1 MVEKLDGFDLQC
13 DGGGSESLEGIDDV
27 TLDWLRSLFENNDDE
42 SNDIVRQTNQIITET
57 PKMSNEQN
65 EMAGKLLQLNNPIGL
80 QLSPPP
86 YWMDS
91 ITTPNNA
98 RTIEAGVSHE
108 SSNQSMDSSDYGQQ
122 LMSYRLQ
129 LSPPPCW
136 MDSITNPNH
145 ARTNEAGVFHESSN
159 QSMDS
164 SDFGQQLMSDR
175 LRASNFAASF
185 IKIGEW
191 QRASKT
197 EDDLVAKFYFVKK
210 MLAWEFL
217 QGRLKYK
224 IEIPWSDIIGINAV
238 MEKNQPG
245 ILRIELNQPPTFYVE
260 IDPQPRRH
268 AVWKLVKDF
277 TGMQASIFRLHHLT
291 FPCEYLDKH
300 YKKLLLCEP
309 RFSDLSRQSFP
320 TQKNP
325 FFHSNS
331 HGNPGFAFDYNQG
344 GQDFNLRRQ
353 FNFPNFPSHASQTQH
368 FQPYEHI
375 GKTQH
380 VQPYGHNGQAQ
391 QVQRYGHNGQA
402 QHVQPYGHNGQAQ
415 HGQRYGHNGLSSL
428 KEMHSPASDSYNVL
442 ENQRMSY
449 WDQGM
454 SIYTDALAR
463 NQGLVPFVQST
474 QVHPTAT
481 FHNNRLAN
489 LGQEAVMNNNALLG
503 DIQAGN
509 YHEKYRMEMI
519 ESLNKMVNLHKEVN
533 PESKIASQETYEQ
546 QKFTRMPQIHPA
558 NPPTPQQR
566 NGFPYDPVNNPNP
579 TVDEFGNINNFK
591 NNWS

>member
-1 MVEKLDGFDLQC
+1 MVEKLDGFDLQG
-13 DGGGSESLEGIDDV
+13 DGGGENIEGIDDD
-27 TLDWLRSLFENNDDE
+27 TLDWLRSLFEINDDE
-42 SNDIVRQTNQIITET
+42 SNDIVRQTNQIIRET
-57 PKMSNEQN
+57 PKTSNEEN
-65 EMAGKLLQLNNPIGL
+65 EMARKLLQLNNPLGL
-80 QLSPPP
+80 LLSPPP

-91 ITTPNNA
+91 
-98 RTIEAGVSHE
+98 V
-108 SSNQSMDSSDYGQQ
+108 
-122 LMSYRLQ
+122 
-129 LSPPPCW
+129 
-136 MDSITNPNH
+136 TNPNH
-145 ARTNEAGVFHESSN
+145 ARTIEAGVFHESSN

-164 SDFGQQLMSDR
+164 SDFAQQLMSYR

-191 QRASKT
+191 QRASRN
-197 EDDLVAKFYFVKK
+197 EGDLVAKFYFVKK
-210 MLAWEFL
+210 KLVWEFL
-217 QGRLKYK
+217 QGPIKYK
-224 IEIPWSDIIGINAV
+224 IEIPWSHIIGINAV
-238 MEKNQPG
+238 MQKNQPG
-245 ILRIELNQPPTFYVE
+245 ILRIELNQPPTFHEE
-260 IDPQPRRH
+260 INPQPRRH
-268 AVWKLVKDF
+268 TMWKLVKDF

-300 YKKLLLCEP
+300 YQKLLLCEP
-309 RFSDLSRQSFP
+309 RFFDLSKQSFP
-320 TQKNP
+320 TLKNP

-344 GQDFNLRRQ
+344 EQDSNLRSQ

-380 VQPYGHNGQAQ
+380 VQPYGHNG
-391 QVQRYGHNGQA
+391 HA
-402 QHVQPYGHNGQAQ
+402 QHVQPYGHDGHARHAQ
-415 HGQRYGHNGLSSL
+415 PYRHNNSIFRANIF
-428 KEMHSPASDSYNVL
+428 MDVSPSDSYNVL

-454 SIYTDALAR
+454 SIYTDDLAR

-474 QVHPTAT
+474 QVHPAST
-481 FHNNRLAN
+481 FHNYSLAN

-519 ESLNKMVNLHKEVN
+519 ESLSKMVNLHKEVN

-546 QKFTRMPQIHPA
+546 QKFTWMPQIHPA
-558 NPPTPQQR
+558 DPPTPQQR
-566 NGFPYDPVNNPNP
+566 NSFPYDPVNNPNP
-579 TVDEFGNINNFK
+579 TVDEFRNINNFK

>member
-1 MVEKLDGFDLQC
+1 MVEKLDGFDLQG
-13 DGGGSESLEGIDDV
+13 DGGGGENIEGIDDD
-27 TLDWLRSLFENNDDE
+27 TLDWLRSLFEINDDE
-42 SNDIVRQTNQIITET
+42 SNDIVRQTNQIIRET
-57 PKMSNEQN
+57 PKNSNEEN
-65 EMAGKLLQLNNPIGL
+65 EMARKLLQLNNPLGL
-80 QLSPPP
+80 LLSPPP

-91 ITTPNNA
+91 
-98 RTIEAGVSHE
+98 V
-108 SSNQSMDSSDYGQQ
+108 
-122 LMSYRLQ
+122 
-129 LSPPPCW
+129 
-136 MDSITNPNH
+136 TNPNH
-145 ARTNEAGVFHESSN
+145 ARTIEAGVFHESSN

-164 SDFGQQLMSDR
+164 SDFGHQLMSYR

-191 QRASKT
+191 QK
-197 EDDLVAKFYFVKK
+197 LV
-210 MLAWEFL
+210 WEFL
-217 QGRLKYK
+217 QGPMKYK

-238 MEKNQPG
+238 MQKNQPG
-245 ILRIELNQPPTFYVE
+245 ILRIE
-260 IDPQPRRH
+260 
-268 AVWKLVKDF
+268 LVKDF

-300 YKKLLLCEP
+300 YQKLLLCEP
-309 RFSDLSRQSFP
+309 RFFDLSKQSFP
-320 TQKNP
+320 TLKNP

-344 GQDFNLRRQ
+344 GQDSNLRSQ
-353 FNFPNFPSHASQTQH
+353 FNFPNFPSHARQTQH

-380 VQPYGHNGQAQ
+380 VQPY
-391 QVQRYGHNGQA
+391 RHNGQA
-402 QHVQPYGHNGQAQ
+402 QHVQPYGHKIYQ
-415 HGQRYGHNGLSSL
+415 SSL
-428 KEMHSPASDSYNVL
+428 KEMHSPASDSYNFL

-463 NQGLVPFVQST
+463 NHGVVPFVQST
-474 QVHPTAT
+474 QVHPAAT
-481 FHNNRLAN
+481 FQNYSLAN

-509 YHEKYRMEMI
+509 YHENYRMEMI
-519 ESLNKMVNLHKEVN
+519 ESLSKMVNLHKEVN
-533 PESKIASQETYEQ
+533 PESKIASQEIYEQ

-566 NGFPYDPVNNPNP
+566 NNFPYDPVNYLNP

>member
-1 MVEKLDGFDLQC
+1 MVEKLDGFDLQG
-13 DGGGSESLEGIDDV
+13 DGGGGENIEGIDDD
-27 TLDWLRSLFENNDDE
+27 TLDWLRSLFEINDDE
-42 SNDIVRQTNQIITET
+42 SNDIVRQTNQIIRET
-57 PKMSNEQN
+57 PKISNEEN
-65 EMAGKLLQLNNPIGL
+65 EMARKLLQLNNPLGL
-80 QLSPPP
+80 LLSPPP

-91 ITTPNNA
+91 VTNPNLA
-98 RTIEAGVSHE
+98 RTI
-108 SSNQSMDSSDYGQQ
+108 
-122 LMSYRLQ
+122 
-129 LSPPPCW
+129 
-136 MDSITNPNH
+136 
-145 ARTNEAGVFHESSN
+145 EAGVFHESSN

-164 SDFGQQLMSDR
+164 SDFAQQLMSYR

-191 QRASKT
+191 QRASRN
-197 EDDLVAKFYFVKK
+197 EGDLVAKFYFVKK
-210 MLAWEFL
+210 KLVWEFL
-217 QGRLKYK
+217 QGPIKYK

-245 ILRIELNQPPTFYVE
+245 MLRIELNQPPTFHEE
-260 IDPQPRRH
+260 INPQPRRH
-268 AVWKLVKDF
+268 TMWKLVKDF

-300 YKKLLLCEP
+300 YQKLLLCEP
-309 RFSDLSRQSFP
+309 RFFDLSKQSFP
-320 TQKNP
+320 TLKNP

-331 HGNPGFAFDYNQG
+331 HGNPGFAFDHNQG
-344 GQDFNLRRQ
+344 GQDSNLRSQ
-353 FNFPNFPSHASQTQH
+353 FNFPNFPSHARQTQH
-368 FQPYEHI
+368 FQPYENI

-391 QVQRYGHNGQA
+391 HS
-402 QHVQPYGHNGQAQ
+402 QPYRHKV
-415 HGQRYGHNGLSSL
+415 LSSL

-463 NQGLVPFVQST
+463 NHGPVPFVQST
-474 QVHPTAT
+474 QVHPAAT
-481 FHNNRLAN
+481 FQNYSLAN
-489 LGQEAVMNNNALLG
+489 LVQEAVMNNNALLG

-519 ESLNKMVNLHKEVN
+519 ESLSKMVNLHKEVN
-533 PESKIASQETYEQ
+533 PESTIASQETYEQ

-558 NPPTPQQR
+558 NPPMPQQR
-566 NGFPYDPVNNPNP
+566 NNFPYDPVNYPNP

-591 NNWS
+591 NIWS